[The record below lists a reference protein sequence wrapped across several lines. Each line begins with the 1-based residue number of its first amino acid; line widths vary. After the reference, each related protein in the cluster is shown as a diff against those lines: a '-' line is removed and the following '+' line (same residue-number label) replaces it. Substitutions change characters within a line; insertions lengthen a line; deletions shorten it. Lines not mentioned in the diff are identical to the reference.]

1 MAIPMDSEPP
11 LVVDLDGTL
20 IRSDMLLESMLAAV
34 CRAPATALWMP
45 FWLLRGRAVLK
56 RELAARA
63 QVGVEALPYRPEV
76 LALVRDAGREGRR
89 VVLATAADATLARD
103 VAAHLGGFSEIL
115 ASDGAMNLKG
125 AAKSQALV
133 DRFGERG
140 FDYVGDSAADTAV
153 WKRARRALVVGGPG
167 LLALARAAS
176 PGASAVEGTPAGGSR
191 WLRALRLHQWPK
203 NLLVAVPLLTAH
215 RWTDVQALTTSLTA
229 CFAFCLV
236 ASAIYVANDLMDLAS
251 DRLHDVKRGR
261 PFASGEIGI
270 AAGLAAIPLLLV
282 AGWTLAVAASAAFA
296 WALAAYAVIALAYSL
311 RLKQLAVVDVMV
323 IGGLYTLRLVGGAL
337 AIGVVMSQ
345 WLLAFSLFV
354 FLSLALVKRH
364 GELAKH
370 IGRDTTLSL
379 LPGRGYRPGDAPLVA
394 QLGTA
399 SGYLSVLVL
408 ALYLNSDTVAT
419 LYTRPLWL
427 WALPVLLLYWITR
440 VWLLAWRGTLAEDP
454 LSFALR
460 DGASYLVVAL
470 MVLCVLVAT

>member
-20 IRSDMLLESMLAAV
+20 IRSDMLLESMLAALR
-34 CRAPATALWMP
+34 RAPATALWIP
-45 FWLLRGRAVLK
+45 LWLLRGRAVLK
-56 RELAARA
+56 RELATRA
-63 QVGVEALPYRPEV
+63 QVGVEALPYRAEV
-76 LALVRDAGREGRR
+76 VALVRNAGREGRR
-89 VVLATAADATLARD
+89 VVLATASDATLARD
-103 VAAHLGGFSEIL
+103 VAAHVGGFSEVL
-115 ASDGAMNLKG
+115 ASDGVRNLKG

-133 DRFGERG
+133 NRFGERG
-140 FDYVGDSAADTAV
+140 FDYVGDSAADAAV
-153 WKRARRALVVGGPG
+153 WKRARRALVVGGPA
-167 LLALARAAS
+167 LLALARASS
-176 PGASAVEGTPAGGSR
+176 PEASAVESVPSGGSR

-215 RWTDVQALTTSLTA
+215 RWTDPHALATSLA
-229 CFAFCLV
+229 AFFAFCLV
-236 ASAIYVANDLMDLAS
+236 ASAIYVANDLMDLAA
-251 DRLHDVKRGR
+251 DRQHDTKCHR

-282 AGWTLAVAASAAFA
+282 AGWTLALATSAGFA
-296 WALAAYAVIALAYSL
+296 WALGAYAVIAIAYSL

-323 IGGLYTLRLVGGAL
+323 IGGLYTLRIVGGAL
-337 AIGVVMSQ
+337 AIGVVLSQ

-370 IGRDTTLSL
+370 LGRDAPASL
-379 LPGRGYRPGDAPLVA
+379 LPGRGYRPADAPLVA

-408 ALYLNSDTVAT
+408 ALYLNSDTVAI
-419 LYTRPLWL
+419 LYTRPMWL
-427 WALPVLLLYWITR
+427 WALPVLVLYWITR
-440 VWLLAWRGTLAEDP
+440 VWLLAWRGALAEDP
-454 LSFALR
+454 LSFALH
-460 DGASYLVVAL
+460 DGVSYLVVAL